1 MLDDF
6 MMVVKR
12 READNDESVLKRAV
26 ESGKRFDELLEKLNL
41 PKAPEKDQ
49 SPDFSTV

>member
-6 MMVVKR
+6 LMVVKR
-12 READNDESVLKRAV
+12 RITDTDESVLNRAV
-26 ESGKRFDELLEKLNL
+26 ESGQRFDELLKKLNL

-49 SPDFSTV
+49 APDFSTT